1 MLGDVTSS
9 SCTDL
14 AVPGRAKFHSS
25 LLKNVRSTL
34 RPVGAPLMFDEFT
47 SLQLTLF
54 VLLYQ
59 RFSDVFFVD
68 ASTVETITVDLRN
81 IAVTKGI
88 GDSENNALN
97 WLSRQCKEW
106 LLLFNN
112 ADNTMLNLRDYFPH
126 CAHGN
131 ILITSRNHD
140 IPQHATG
147 QRSRCKVSGLTETE
161 AGCLLLDVADINDDE
176 HADQNKILASTIVKV
191 YPVTLVWEYIVD
203 DY

>member
-34 RPVGAPLMFDEFT
+34 RPVGAPLMFDKFT

-59 RFSDVFFVD
+59 RFSDVFFID
-68 ASTVETITVDLRN
+68 ASTVETITADLRN

-88 GDSENNALN
+88 GHSENDALN
-97 WLSRQCKEW
+97 WFSKKKKKG
-106 LLLFNN
+106 LLLF
-112 ADNTMLNLRDYFPH
+112 
-126 CAHGN
+126 
-131 ILITSRNHD
+131 
-140 IPQHATG
+140 
-147 QRSRCKVSGLTETE
+147 
-161 AGCLLLDVADINDDE
+161 
-176 HADQNKILASTIVKV
+176 
-191 YPVTLVWEYIVD
+191 
-203 DY
+203 